1 MEKQGRVSIKKTQRK
16 DGMTEYDL
24 IYTPP
29 ILVSKGNYLKKEHL
43 NMASYTH
50 PCNEIERRF
59 NETVEQMV
67 EEIRCFRYIQS
78 VKRDFSFLSLN
89 KDINVISYFESH
101 KTYKGKECD
110 AAIKSFKLF
119 CDDECTFGDITVAF
133 LTAYRKFLLKAKG
146 EDGFR
151 RYAQNTASTYLK
163 HIKRLLK
170 IAFADHLIDF
180 DPSEEIE
187 GIKWDHSCKRESLT
201 EEEIEA
207 LKNAPF
213 RDLEV
218 KRAVELAVETGLRR
232 GDVLN
237 LKWENIKKS
246 GGRCYLNFTIKKTGY
261 KVSLPLSQEAVAV
274 LGTIKKKGAIFPTL
288 STPILNHKVPQLIA
302 AAGIGK
308 HITFHCFR
316 HTFAMRLL
324 DKGVD
329 IPTIAFLLG
338 HKFMGSSLSYLHCT
352 RDHLEEV
359 IAKLER

>member
-1 MEKQGRVSIKKTQRK
+1 MEKKGRVTVKKTVRK

-24 IYTPP
+24 LYSPP
-29 ILVSKGNYLKKEHL
+29 ILVSRGNYLKKEHL
-43 NMASYTH
+43 NLATYTR
-50 PCNEIERRF
+50 PCNAVERRF

-78 VKRDFSFLSLN
+78 VKRDYSFLSLN
-89 KDINVISYFESH
+89 KEIDVISYFESH
-101 KTYKGKECD
+101 KSYKSKECD

-146 EDGFR
+146 KDGR
-151 RYAQNTASTYLK
+151 KRYANNTASGYLK

-201 EEEIEA
+201 EEEIEM
-207 LKNAPF
+207 LKKVCF

-218 KRAVELAVETGLRR
+218 KRAVEFAIETGLRR

-237 LKWENIKKS
+237 SKWENLKRS
-246 GGRCYLNFTIKKTGY
+246 GGRYYMSFTIQKTGY
-261 KVSLPLSQEAVAV
+261 KVSLPLSQEAVTA
-274 LGTIKKKGAIFPTL
+274 LGTIKKRGAIFPTL
-288 STPILNHKVPQLIA
+288 STPILNHKVPLLIE
-302 AAGIGK
+302 AAGIDK

-338 HKFMGSSLSYLHCT
+338 HKFLGSSLSYLHCT

-359 IAKLER
+359 IAKLEK

>member
-1 MEKQGRVSIKKTQRK
+1 MEKQGRVTIRKTNRK
-16 DGMTEYDL
+16 DGMTDYEL
-24 IYTPP
+24 IFTPP
-29 ILVSKGNYLKKEHL
+29 IYISRGNYLKKEHL
-43 NMASYTH
+43 NMATYTN
-50 PCNEIERRF
+50 PCNEVERRF
-59 NETVEQMV
+59 NENVERMV

-78 VKRDFSFLSLN
+78 VKKDFSFLSLN
-89 KDINVISYFESH
+89 KDIDVISYFESH
-101 KTYKGKECD
+101 RSYKSKECD

-119 CDDECTFGDITVAF
+119 CDGECTFGQITVAF
-133 LTAYRKFLLKAKG
+133 LTAYRKFLLKAKREYG
-146 EDGFR
+146 R
-151 RYAQNTASTYLK
+151 PRYSTNTASSYLK
-163 HIKRLLK
+163 NIKRLLK

-187 GIKWDHSCKRESLT
+187 GIKWDHTCKRESLT

-207 LKNAPF
+207 LKKAPF

-232 GDVLN
+232 GDILN

-246 GGRCYLNFTIKKTGY
+246 GGRYYLSFTIQKTGY
-261 KVSLPLSQEAVAV
+261 KVRLPLSQEAVAV
-274 LGTIKKKGAIFPTL
+274 LGTIRKKGSIFPTL
-288 STPILNHKVPQLIA
+288 STPILNYKVPQLIE
-302 AAGIGK
+302 AAGIDK

-316 HTFAMRLL
+316 HTVAMRLL

-338 HKFMGSSLSYLHCT
+338 HKFLGSSLSYLHCT
-352 RDHLEEV
+352 KDHLEEV

>member
-1 MEKQGRVSIKKTQRK
+1 
-16 DGMTEYDL
+16 MTEYDL

-43 NMASYTH
+43 NMASYTN

-316 HTFAMRLL
+316 HTFALRLL

-338 HKFMGSSLSYLHCT
+338 HKFLGSSLSYLHCT
-352 RDHLEEV
+352 KDHLEEV